1 MRSKGPSPILE
12 FSEKMS
18 ESEKVARVISVGGGK
33 GGVGKS
39 IVAGNLAVAFAQT
52 GARVVLI
59 DADLGA
65 ANQHTMFGVDRA
77 TTGLGDFLDRKVES
91 LSQAASETKVE
102 NLRLVVG
109 TGAVP
114 NAANIT
120 HAQKQKL
127 MRHIRAV
134 DADIVV
140 IDVGAGSS
148 HNTVDFFDLGDAR
161 ILVVTAQLTS
171 IQNAYGFL
179 KAAVVRLLRNACDNK
194 DHIKIFESALG
205 DKETERI
212 DDILTRVSQAAPD
225 LETHLR
231 TVLSGFDVRMVGNQV
246 SESQDM
252 GIFRGVGRMVRDFLG
267 VPLPLVGFLAQT
279 REIHD
284 SVNRRTPFLLS
295 GSHDENARS
304 IQSIAQALMIALPTP
319 EPRRGQATSMP
330 EGEDVSQVL
339 RRHPRV
345 EVDWVAAIEH
355 AGRITSVRII
365 DVSAG
370 GVGIVTRLRLTDGD
384 KFNLIFNQPQLKLTI
399 PTVVMNAEA
408 DNPRVGL
415 SYVAEDGTPLRI
427 LKAARSELTR

>member
-1 MRSKGPSPILE
+1 
-12 FSEKMS
+12 MS
-18 ESEKVARVISVGGGK
+18 ESEKAARVISVGGGK

-39 IVAGNLAVAFAQT
+39 IVAGNLAIAFAQT
-52 GARVVLI
+52 GARVVLV

-77 TTGLGDFLDRKVES
+77 TVGLADFLDRKVES

-161 ILVVTAQLTS
+161 VLVVTAQLTS

-179 KAAVVRLLRNACDNK
+179 KAAVVRLLRNACENK
-194 DHIKIFESALG
+194 DHIQILQNALG
-205 DKETERI
+205 EKETERI
-212 DDILTRVSQAAPD
+212 DDILARVSHASAD

-267 VPLPLVGFLAQT
+267 IPLPLAGFLAQT

-295 GSHDENARS
+295 PSIDENARAVR
-304 IQSIAQALMIALPTP
+304 SIAQALMIALPFP
-319 EPRRGQATSMP
+319 EPRRAQAALMP
-330 EGEDVSQVL
+330 QGEDVSQVL
-339 RRHPRV
+339 RRHPRI

-355 AGRITSVRII
+355 AGRITSVRIV

-399 PTVVMNAEA
+399 PTVVMNVES
-408 DNPRVGL
+408 DNTRVGL

-427 LKAARSELTR
+427 LKAARADLTR